1 MLAAGI
7 HMHVGAVSQLFAG
20 TGNYLLQMALSLVEF
35 VLLHGT
41 QTGLIVL
48 HSLCKTGVLVHGLLR
63 SRLLGHL

>member
-1 MLAAGI
+1 
-7 HMHVGAVSQLFAG
+7 MHVGAVSQLFAG

-35 VLLHGT
+35 VLLHSP